1 MTTYNSEW
9 KKRRGTPVRECPCVN
24 MNEYFVIL
32 KWKATIAG
40 AAIWIGLLYFDSIK
54 MSPPRAEN
62 ERGAPSWYDGAS
74 NGAAS
79 GFDTERE

>member
-40 AAIWIGLLYFDSIK
+40 AAIWIGLLYSDSDQ
-54 MSPPRAEN
+54 R
-62 ERGAPSWYDGAS
+62 
-74 NGAAS
+74 
-79 GFDTERE
+79 